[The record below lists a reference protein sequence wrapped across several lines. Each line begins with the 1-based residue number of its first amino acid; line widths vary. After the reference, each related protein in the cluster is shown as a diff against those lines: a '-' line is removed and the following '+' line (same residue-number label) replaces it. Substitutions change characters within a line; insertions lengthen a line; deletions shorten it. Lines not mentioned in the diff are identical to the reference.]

1 MRTITIMP
9 INLIPTYADIVHYMS
24 FVNDDNHEYNAIAA
38 VLVRVNDNNDGVAPG
53 YYVLESISH
62 DKNVTPFANGPI
74 VTLNEQR
81 PVTDKIRASHL
92 LDYTIKMGMNDPMMQ
107 YPSTTNLVYETR
119 AAIKNRIG
127 A

>member
-38 VLVRVNDNNDGVAPG
+38 VLVQVNDNNDGVAPG

-74 VTLNEQR
+74 MALNEQR

>member
-9 INLIPTYADIVHYMS
+9 INLIPTYADIVDYMS

-62 DKNVTPFANGPI
+62 DKNVTSFANGPI
-74 VTLNEQR
+74 ATLNEQR

>member
-1 MRTITIMP
+1 MP
-9 INLIPTYADIVHYMS
+9 INLIPTYANIVHYIS

-38 VLVRVNDNNDGVAPG
+38 VLVQVNANNDGVASE

-62 DKNVTPFANGPI
+62 DRNVTPFANGPI
-74 VTLNEQR
+74 MALNEQR
-81 PVTDKIRASHL
+81 PVTDNIRASHL

-107 YPSTTNLVYETR
+107 HPSTINLVYETR
-119 AAIKNRIG
+119 NAIKHRIG

>member
-74 VTLNEQR
+74 ATLNEQR

>member
-1 MRTITIMP
+1 MP
-9 INLIPTYADIVHYMS
+9 INLIPTYADIVHYIS

-38 VLVRVNDNNDGVAPG
+38 VLVQVNANNDGVASG

-62 DKNVTPFANGPI
+62 DRNVTPFANGPI
-74 VTLNEQR
+74 MALNEQR
-81 PVTDKIRASHL
+81 PVTDNIRASHL

-107 YPSTTNLVYETR
+107 HPSTINLVYETR
-119 AAIKNRIG
+119 NAIKHRIG